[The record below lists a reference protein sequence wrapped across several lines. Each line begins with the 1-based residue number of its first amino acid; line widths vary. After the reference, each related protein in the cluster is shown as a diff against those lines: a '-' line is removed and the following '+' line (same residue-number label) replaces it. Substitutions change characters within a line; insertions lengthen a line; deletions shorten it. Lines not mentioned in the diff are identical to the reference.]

1 MKYNFIKT
9 SIEHHIFKLTL
20 ARPEKRNAFTPTM
33 VNEINYAI
41 AQANL
46 NKEVRLVLINAE
58 GPVFCAGMDMKTF
71 ENPELDTLNPNIKN
85 ENISLANAIGQLNK
99 PSIAIVEGD
108 VIAGGFLIALEC
120 TYIFA
125 AKEAR
130 FSLPEVKRGIFPFQV
145 MASLIKYI
153 PQNKVLDL
161 CITARDIT
169 ASQAKDLG
177 IVYDFLEEDKLTNLI
192 SIIVANAPKAISSG
206 YEALKKMGSLS
217 DKERITYLLQ
227 SLEDLKQTKD
237 AKEGMAAFF
246 EKRSPK
252 WLNE

>member
-161 CITARDIT
+161 CITAREIT

>member
-1 MKYNFIKT
+1 MKYNFIST
-9 SIEHHIFKLTL
+9 CIEEHLFKLTL
-20 ARPEKRNAFTPTM
+20 SRPEKRNAFTPTM

-41 AQANL
+41 AAANH
-46 NKEVRLVLINAE
+46 NKDVRLVLINAE

-85 ENISLANAIGQLNK
+85 ENISLATAIGQLNK

-125 AKEAR
+125 AKEAK

-161 CITARDIT
+161 CITAREIT

-177 IVYDFLEEDKLTNLI
+177 IVYDFLEEDKLTHLI
-192 SIIVANAPKAISSG
+192 STIVANAPKAISSG

>member
-9 SIEHHIFKLTL
+9 SIDHHIFKLTL

-33 VNEINYAI
+33 VNEISHAI
-41 AQANL
+41 LEANL
-46 NKEVRLVLINAE
+46 NKTVRLVMINAE

-71 ENPELDTLNPNIKN
+71 ENHELDVLNPEIQNQ
-85 ENISLANAIGQLNK
+85 NISLATAIGQLNK

-108 VIAGGFLIALEC
+108 VIAGGFLIILEC

-125 AKEAR
+125 NKEVK

-145 MASLIKYI
+145 LASLIKFI
-153 PQNKVLDL
+153 PQNKALDL
-161 CITARDIT
+161 CITAKVIT
-169 ASQAKDLG
+169 TSEAKELG
-177 IVYDFLEEDKLTNLI
+177 IVYDFLEENKMVDLI
-192 SIIVANAPKAISSG
+192 KRIIENAPKAIHAG
-206 YEALKKMGSLS
+206 FEAFKKLKLLSEEEKMPFL
-217 DKERITYLLQ
+217 IQ
-227 SLEDLKQTKD
+227 SLENLKQTKD

-246 EKRSPK
+246 EKRSTN

>member
-46 NKEVRLVLINAE
+46 DKEVRLVLINAE

-85 ENISLANAIGQLNK
+85 ENISLATAIGQLNK

-108 VIAGGFLIALEC
+108 VIAGGFLIVLE
-120 TYIFA
+120 
-125 AKEAR
+125 
-130 FSLPEVKRGIFPFQV
+130 
-145 MASLIKYI
+145 
-153 PQNKVLDL
+153 
-161 CITARDIT
+161 
-169 ASQAKDLG
+169 
-177 IVYDFLEEDKLTNLI
+177 
-192 SIIVANAPKAISSG
+192 
-206 YEALKKMGSLS
+206 
-217 DKERITYLLQ
+217 
-227 SLEDLKQTKD
+227 
-237 AKEGMAAFF
+237 
-246 EKRSPK
+246 
-252 WLNE
+252 

>member
-71 ENPELDTLNPNIKN
+71 EHPEVDTLNPAIQNQ
-85 ENISLANAIGQLNK
+85 NISLASAIGQLNK

-125 AKEAR
+125 SKDAK

-145 MASLIKYI
+145 LASLLKFL
-153 PQNKVLDL
+153 PQNKALDL
-161 CITARDIT
+161 CITAKVFS
-169 ASQAKDLG
+169 ASEAKDLG
-177 IVYDFLEEDKLTNLI
+177 IVYDFLEEAKVTQLI
-192 SIIVANAPKAISSG
+192 HTLIDNAPKAISSG
-206 YEALKKMGSLS
+206 FEVLKKIGTLS
-217 DKERITYLLQ
+217 ETEKIPFLLQ
-227 SLEDLKQTKD
+227 CLDDLRQTKD

-246 EKRSPK
+246 EKRVAK
-252 WLNE
+252 WTNE

>member
-85 ENISLANAIGQLNK
+85 ENISLATAIGQLNK

-125 AKEAR
+125 SKDAK

-145 MASLIKYI
+145 LASLLKFL
-153 PQNKVLDL
+153 PQNKALDL
-161 CITARDIT
+161 CITAKVFS
-169 ASQAKDLG
+169 ASEAKDLG
-177 IVYDFLEEDKLTNLI
+177 IVYDFLEEAKVTQLI
-192 SIIVANAPKAISSG
+192 HTLIDNAPKAISSG
-206 YEALKKMGSLS
+206 FEVLKKIGTLS
-217 DKERITYLLQ
+217 ETEKIPFLLQ
-227 SLEDLKQTKD
+227 CLNELRQTKD

-246 EKRSPK
+246 EKRVAK
-252 WLNE
+252 WTNE

>member
-1 MKYNFIKT
+1 MKYNFINT
-9 SIEHHIFKLTL
+9 CIEEHIFKLTL
-20 ARPEKRNAFTPTM
+20 SRPEKRNAFTPTM

-41 AQANL
+41 AEANH
-46 NKEVRLVLINAE
+46 NKDVRLVLINAE

-71 ENPELDTLNPNIKN
+71 ENPALDTINPEIQNQ
-85 ENISLANAIGQLNK
+85 NISLASAIGQLNK

-125 AKEAR
+125 AKEAK

-161 CITARDIT
+161 CITAREIT

-177 IVYDFLEEDKLTNLI
+177 IVYDFLEEDKLTHLI
-192 SIIVANAPKAISSG
+192 STIVANAPKAISSG

-227 SLEDLKQTKD
+227 SLEDLKQTID

>member
-9 SIEHHIFKLTL
+9 NIEQHVFTLTL

-41 AQANL
+41 SQANL

-58 GPVFCAGMDMKTF
+58 GPVFCAGMDMKTY
-71 ENPELDTLNPNIKN
+71 ENPELDIVNPKIQN
-85 ENISLANAIGQLNK
+85 ENISLATAIGQLNK

-125 AKEAR
+125 SKDVK
-130 FSLPEVKRGIFPFQV
+130 FYLPEVKRGIFPFQV
-145 MASLIKYI
+145 LASLLKFL
-153 PQNKVLDL
+153 PQNKALDL
-161 CITARDIT
+161 CITAKMIS

-177 IVYDFLEEDKLTNLI
+177 IVYDILEDVKVTQLI
-192 SIIVANAPKAISSG
+192 NTILENAPKAITSG
-206 YEALKKMGSLS
+206 FQALKKLETLS
-217 DKERITYLLQ
+217 ETEKMPFLLQ
-227 SLEDLKQTKD
+227 SLEDLKKTRD

-246 EKRSPK
+246 DKRVAK

>member
-1 MKYNFIKT
+1 
-9 SIEHHIFKLTL
+9 
-20 ARPEKRNAFTPTM
+20 
-33 VNEINYAI
+33 
-41 AQANL
+41 
-46 NKEVRLVLINAE
+46 VRLVLINAE
-58 GPVFCAGMDMKTF
+58 GPVFCAGMDMTTF
-71 ENPELDTLNPNIKN
+71 ENPALDTLNPEIQNQ
-85 ENISLANAIGQLNK
+85 NISLASAIGQLNK

-145 MASLIKYI
+145 MASLIKHI

-161 CITARDIT
+161 CITAREIT

-177 IVYDFLEEDKLTNLI
+177 IVYDFLEEDKLTHLI
-192 SIIVANAPKAISSG
+192 NIIVANAPKAISSG

-237 AKEGMAAFF
+237 AKEGMSAFF

>member
-1 MKYNFIKT
+1 MKYNFINT
-9 SIEHHIFKLTL
+9 CIEEHIFKLTL
-20 ARPEKRNAFTPTM
+20 SRPEKRNAFTPTM

-41 AQANL
+41 AEANH
-46 NKEVRLVLINAE
+46 NKDVRLVLINAE

-71 ENPELDTLNPNIKN
+71 ENPELDTLNPEIQNQ
-85 ENISLANAIGQLNK
+85 NISLASAIGQLNK

-177 IVYDFLEEDKLTNLI
+177 IVYDFLEEDKLTHLI
-192 SIIVANAPKAISSG
+192 NIIVANAPKAISSG

-237 AKEGMAAFF
+237 AKEGMSAFF

>member
-1 MKYNFIKT
+1 MKYNFINT
-9 SIEHHIFKLTL
+9 CIEEHLFKLTL
-20 ARPEKRNAFTPTM
+20 SRPEKRNAFTPTM

-41 AQANL
+41 AEANH
-46 NKEVRLVLINAE
+46 NKDVRLVLINAE

-71 ENPELDTLNPNIKN
+71 ENPALDIINPEIQNQ
-85 ENISLANAIGQLNK
+85 NISLASAIGQLNK

-125 AKEAR
+125 AKEAK

-161 CITARDIT
+161 CITAREIT

-177 IVYDFLEEDKLTNLI
+177 IVYDFLEEDKLTHLI
-192 SIIVANAPKAISSG
+192 STIVANAPKAISSG

>member
-9 SIEHHIFKLTL
+9 SIDHHIFRLTL

-33 VNEINYAI
+33 VNEISHAI
-41 AQANL
+41 LEANV
-46 NKEVRLVLINAE
+46 NKTVRLVLINAE

-71 ENPELDTLNPNIKN
+71 ENPEFDTLNPEIQNQ
-85 ENISLANAIGQLNK
+85 NISLATAISQLNK

-108 VIAGGFLIALEC
+108 VIAGGFLIVLEC

-125 AKEAR
+125 NKETK

-153 PQNKVLDL
+153 PQNKALDL
-161 CITARDIT
+161 CITAKVIS
-169 ASQAKDLG
+169 ASEAKDLG
-177 IVYDFLEEDKLTNLI
+177 IVFDFLEESNINELI
-192 SIIVANAPKAISSG
+192 RSIIVNAPKAIYSG
-206 YEALKKMGSLS
+206 FEAIKKLGELS
-217 DKERITYLLQ
+217 ELEKIPFLLQ
-227 SLEDLKQTKD
+227 SLENLKQTKD
-237 AKEGMAAFF
+237 AKEGMSAFF
-246 EKRSPK
+246 EKRDAN

>member
-9 SIEHHIFKLTL
+9 SIDHHIFKLTL

-33 VNEINYAI
+33 VNEISHAI
-41 AQANL
+41 IAANE
-46 NKEVRLVLINAE
+46 NKNVRLVLINAE

-71 ENPELDTLNPNIKN
+71 ENPELDSLNPEIQNQK
-85 ENISLANAIGQLNK
+85 ISLATAIGQLNK

-108 VIAGGFLIALEC
+108 VIAGGFLIVLEC

-125 AKEAR
+125 KKEVK

-145 MASLIKYI
+145 LASLIKYM
-153 PQNKVLDL
+153 PQNKALDL
-161 CITARDIT
+161 CITAKEI
-169 ASQAKDLG
+169 AGLEAKELG
-177 IVYDFLEEDKLTNLI
+177 IVYGFLEEGKTDELI
-192 SIIVANAPKAISSG
+192 EAIIKNAPNAIHSG
-206 YEALKKMGSLS
+206 FKALKNLETLNEE
-217 DKERITYLLQ
+217 DRLPYLLQ
-227 SLEDLKQTKD
+227 ALEDLKNTKD

-246 EKRSPK
+246 EKRDAI

>member
-1 MKYNFIKT
+1 
-9 SIEHHIFKLTL
+9 
-20 ARPEKRNAFTPTM
+20 
-33 VNEINYAI
+33 
-41 AQANL
+41 
-46 NKEVRLVLINAE
+46 LI
-58 GPVFCAGMDMKTF
+58 V
-71 ENPELDTLNPNIKN
+71 
-85 ENISLANAIGQLNK
+85 
-99 PSIAIVEGD
+99 
-108 VIAGGFLIALEC
+108 LEC

-125 AKEAR
+125 SKDAK

-161 CITARDIT
+161 CITAREIT

-177 IVYDFLEEDKLTNLI
+177 IVYDFLEEDKLTHLI
-192 SIIVANAPKAISSG
+192 NIIVANAPKAISSG

-237 AKEGMAAFF
+237 AKEGMSAFF

>member
-85 ENISLANAIGQLNK
+85 ENISLATAIGQLNK

-108 VIAGGFLIALEC
+108 VIAGGFLIVLEC

-125 AKEAR
+125 SKDAK

-161 CITARDIT
+161 CITAREIT

-177 IVYDFLEEDKLTNLI
+177 IVYDFLEEDKLTHLI
-192 SIIVANAPKAISSG
+192 NIIVANAPKAISSG

-237 AKEGMAAFF
+237 AKEGMSAFF

>member
-9 SIEHHIFKLTL
+9 SIDQHIFKLTL

-33 VNEINYAI
+33 VNEISHAI
-41 AQANL
+41 LEANE
-46 NKEVRLVLINAE
+46 NKTVRLVLINAE

-71 ENPELDTLNPNIKN
+71 EHPEFDILNPEIQNQ
-85 ENISLANAIGQLNK
+85 NISLASAIGQLNK

-108 VIAGGFLIALEC
+108 VIAGGFLIILEC

-125 AKEAR
+125 NKEAK

-145 MASLIKYI
+145 LASLLKLL
-153 PQNKVLDL
+153 PQNKALDL
-161 CITARDIT
+161 CITAKVIT
-169 ASQAKDLG
+169 ASEAKELG
-177 IVYDFLEEDKLTNLI
+177 IVYDFLEANNINDLI
-192 SIIVANAPKAISSG
+192 NSIIEHAPNAIYLG
-206 YEALKKMGSLS
+206 FETLKKLRTLSEEEKLPFLIESL
-217 DKERITYLLQ
+217 DN
-227 SLEDLKQTKD
+227 LKQTKD

-246 EKRSPK
+246 EKRVAN